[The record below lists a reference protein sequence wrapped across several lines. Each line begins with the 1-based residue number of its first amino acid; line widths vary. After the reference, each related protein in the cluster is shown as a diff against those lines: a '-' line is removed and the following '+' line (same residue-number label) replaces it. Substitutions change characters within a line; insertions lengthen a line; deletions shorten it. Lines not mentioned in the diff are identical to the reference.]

1 MAPHYG
7 ALGVTSAGA
16 KVEVGGA
23 LSVFYAI
30 FYVIA
35 NGTRNRGL
43 RYTSFA
49 PASDCEF
56 KMHFTDNFAL
66 TVYELVEVID
76 GADCNKRTKRKFI
89 NDNVWV
95 YACVCVRK

>member
-1 MAPHYG
+1 MTNAD
-7 ALGVTSAGA
+7 V

-35 NGTRNRGL
+35 NGTRKRGL
-43 RYTSFA
+43 RYSSISPAPAPAPA

-66 TVYELVEVID
+66 TVYELAEVID
-76 GADCNKRTKRKFI
+76 GADCNKRRKGDFI
-89 NDNVWV
+89 ND
-95 YACVCVRK
+95 YVCMDIN